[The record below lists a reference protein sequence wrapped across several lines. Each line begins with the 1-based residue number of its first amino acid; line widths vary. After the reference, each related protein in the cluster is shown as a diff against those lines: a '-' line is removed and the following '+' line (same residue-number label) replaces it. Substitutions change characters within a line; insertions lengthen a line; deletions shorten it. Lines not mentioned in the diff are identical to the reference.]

1 MHSVGVAVGFKSYD
15 TDGKGASRSTFS
27 PNRRFKGIEAMQ
39 CNPGSLGYLHLE
51 THNACYD
58 LHVLLLGTVANEEPK
73 QLVQRPSRPCQPR
86 RVARSAIKVA
96 S

>member
-27 PNRRFKGIEAMQ
+27 QNRRSKGIKTMQ
-39 CNPGSLGYLHLE
+39 CNPGSLARYLHLE
-51 THNACYD
+51 THNVCYD
-58 LHVLLLGTVANEEPK
+58 LHVLLGAVANEEPK
-73 QLVQRPSRPCQPR
+73 QLVQRPR
-86 RVARSAIKVA
+86 AGRSAIKVA